1 MLPARNN
8 VYTSLAST
16 AAAADTSIALVNA
29 AGFPSSGIAVLAG
42 NADPMT
48 NEVVFYAGK
57 SGNTLT
63 GCVRGFDGT
72 VAETHVTGSMV
83 ALALI
88 AKHITDLQP
97 QIGDT
102 AMMNLV
108 SATLTA
114 DDIGRRFYNTDEAAM
129 FEWLGADFFP
139 CVQVAMGPVIREYVG
154 SAAEV
159 LPASYRKCDRWTDN
173 SHARCLMRICVADT
187 ITHTMADWVL
197 IGRQG

>member
-29 AGFPSSGIAVLAG
+29 AGFPASGIVVLAG
-42 NADPMT
+42 NLDPMT
-48 NEVVFYAGK
+48 NEVVYYAGK
-57 SGNTLT
+57 SGNALT

-72 VAETHVTGSMV
+72 TAETHVTGSMA

-97 QIGDT
+97 QLGDT

-108 SATLTA
+108 AATLNGT
-114 DDIGRRFYNTDEAAM
+114 DIGRRFYNTDQSCM

-139 CVQVAMGPVIREYVG
+139 SVQVAHGPVIREYIG
-154 SAAEV
+154 PSSEV
-159 LPASYRKCDRWTDN
+159 LPLDYRRCDRWTDN
-173 SHARCLMRICVADT
+173 SHARCLLRICIATAV
-187 ITHTMADWVL
+187 THTLADWALV
-197 IGRQG
+197 GRQG